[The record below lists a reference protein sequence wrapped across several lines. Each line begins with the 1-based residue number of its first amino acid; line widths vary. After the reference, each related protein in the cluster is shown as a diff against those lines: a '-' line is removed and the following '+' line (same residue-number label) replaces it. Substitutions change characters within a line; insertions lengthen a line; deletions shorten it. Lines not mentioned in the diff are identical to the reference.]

1 MTQNEGRRVAPFGE
15 KGCLEDHGIHVISQD
30 IPFSQ
35 RCLRR
40 LPSFPLRSASRLF
53 RLSRRMGSRRLNET
67 EATGCVSD
75 SRVTSLT
82 FGTAPVCTTGT
93 GSSRG
98 IDRGTEEPRRG
109 ESRVEM
115 NSTFLSLADTDSDR
129 VKFRRDAAACSDQ
142 AEIARVC
149 CGVKRPCEL
158 AGDGSVGWMAMLED
172 ASGLSISSDGWSLL
186 RVARHRSGTECIE
199 CFESAQ

>member
-1 MTQNEGRRVAPFGE
+1 MQNEERRVALFGG
-15 KGCLEDHGIHVISQD
+15 KGCLKDHRIRVTSHHV
-30 IPFSQ
+30 PFSQ

-40 LPSFPLRSASRLF
+40 LPSFPLRSASRLL
-53 RLSRRMGSRRLNET
+53 RLSRRIGSRRLNET
-67 EATGCVSD
+67 EVTGCVSG

-82 FGTAPVCTTGT
+82 LGKAPVCTTGT

-115 NSTFLSLADTDSDR
+115 NSTFLSPAEPDSDR

-149 CGVKRPCEL
+149 CGVRCPCEL
-158 AGDGSVGWMAMLED
+158 AVDGSVGWMAIVKTR
-172 ASGLSISSDGWSLL
+172 AGY
-186 RVARHRSGTECIE
+186 R
-199 CFESAQ
+199 

>member
-1 MTQNEGRRVAPFGE
+1 MQNEGRRVAPFGE
-15 KGCLEDHGIHVISQD
+15 NGCLEDHGINVISQD

-53 RLSRRMGSRRLNET
+53 RLSRRIGSRRLNET

-75 SRVTSLT
+75 SRVTTLT
-82 FGTAPVCTTGT
+82 LGTAPVCTAGT

-115 NSTFLSLADTDSDR
+115 HSTFLSLADTDSDR
-129 VKFRRDAAACSDQ
+129 VKFRREAAACSDQ

-149 CGVKRPCEL
+149 CGVRRPCEL
-158 AGDGSVGWMAMLED
+158 AWDGSDGWMAILVD
-172 ASGLSISSDGWSLL
+172 ASGLAISSDGRSLL
-186 RVARHRSGTECIE
+186 RVARHRSGTESIE
-199 CFESAQ
+199 RFESAQ